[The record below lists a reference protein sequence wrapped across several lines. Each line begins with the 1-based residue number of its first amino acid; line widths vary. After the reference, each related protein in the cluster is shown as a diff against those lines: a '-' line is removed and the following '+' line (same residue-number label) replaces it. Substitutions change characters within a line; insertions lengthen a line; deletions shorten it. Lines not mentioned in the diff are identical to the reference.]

1 MLGRDPYD
9 IDLVTPGPP
18 EPLGRKFADSIGGSF
33 FIMSGEFKTCRAIS
47 ADGLVNY
54 DFAALRGGHIV
65 EDLGERDFTVNA
77 MAVELP
83 GGGRVI
89 DPFGGGAH
97 LAGRELVPIN
107 NAIFDN
113 DPLRLLRAPRL
124 EKTHEL
130 VIGPSL
136 ALLISTKAIL
146 ASSPAAERIF
156 LELSRILATPGVSAS
171 VARLD
176 ELGLLEVL
184 LPELGALKGI
194 AQNDYHH
201 LDVFNHVLASVE
213 ALEKELDDPES
224 FFPGRGDAINQR
236 IKRRVAGDADCPL
249 VLILAALFHDIAKPH
264 CRFID
269 KDGQVR
275 FFEHDRLGA
284 DLADDILTR
293 LKVSNEARKAVTH
306 LVRRHMRFEG
316 LLQEESPSDRARL
329 RYLKATEPWSI
340 EAILLSVSD
349 RLAVRGIRVHERDID
364 HHLGL
369 ARSLMEQ
376 AFAREETRPLP
387 KLVSG
392 DELMRDL
399 GIGPGPL
406 VGELLEQIQNEQE
419 LGNIAS
425 REQALSL
432 AHKLAS
438 RNGESSSRPASG
450 DGDGAGACGGDS
462 SGGAGVCG
470 DGDGSDDGAEE

>member
-1 MLGRDPYD
+1 MRDLMLGRDPYD

-18 EPLGRKFADSIGGSF
+18 EPLARKFADSIGGRF
-33 FIMSGEFKTCRAIS
+33 FIMSGEFMTCRAIS

-54 DFAALRGGHIV
+54 DFAALRGGHII

-83 GGGRVI
+83 GGKKVI

-97 LAGRELVPIN
+97 LAGREMVPVN
-107 NAIFDN
+107 DSIFDN

-124 EKTHEL
+124 EKTHKL

-136 ALLISTKAIL
+136 ARLISARATL

-156 LELSRILATPGVSAS
+156 LELSRILAAPGVSAS

-184 LPELGALKGI
+184 LPELSALKGVT
-194 AQNDYHH
+194 QNEYHH

-213 ALEKELDDPES
+213 ALENELDNPES
-224 FFPGRGDAINQR
+224 FFPGRGQAIGKR
-236 IKRRVAGDADCPL
+236 INRGIAGDADCRL
-249 VLILAALFHDIAKPH
+249 ALILAALFHDIAKPH

-269 KDGQVR
+269 DDGQVR

-293 LKVSNEARKAVTH
+293 FKVSNEAKKTVTH
-306 LVRRHMRFEG
+306 LVRRHLRFEG
-316 LLQEESPSDRARL
+316 LLQENIPSDRACL

-349 RLAVRGIRVHERDID
+349 RLAVRGARVSEKDID

-376 AFAREETRPLP
+376 AFTREETRPLP
-387 KLVSG
+387 ALVSG

-399 GIGPGPL
+399 GIGPGPT
-406 VGELLEQIQNEQE
+406 VGELLDQIQNEQE
-419 LGNIAS
+419 LGNIVS
-425 REQALSL
+425 REQALTL
-432 AHKLAS
+432 ARKLAS
-438 RNGESSSRPASG
+438 WNSENSSRPA
-450 DGDGAGACGGDS
+450 GG
-462 SGGAGVCG
+462 GV
-470 DGDGSDDGAEE
+470 E